1 MRILMNKMYTDIM
14 SILDRIGGKARED
27 EEW

>member
-1 MRILMNKMYTDIM
+1 MRILMNKVYSNIM

>member
-1 MRILMNKMYTDIM
+1 MRILMHKMYTDIM
-14 SILDRIGGKARED
+14 SILDRIGGKDRED

>member
-1 MRILMNKMYTDIM
+1 MRILVNKVYSNIM

>member
-1 MRILMNKMYTDIM
+1 MRILMNKVYSNIM
-14 SILDRIGGKARED
+14 SILDRIGGKARGD

>member
-14 SILDRIGGKARED
+14 SILDRIGGKDRED